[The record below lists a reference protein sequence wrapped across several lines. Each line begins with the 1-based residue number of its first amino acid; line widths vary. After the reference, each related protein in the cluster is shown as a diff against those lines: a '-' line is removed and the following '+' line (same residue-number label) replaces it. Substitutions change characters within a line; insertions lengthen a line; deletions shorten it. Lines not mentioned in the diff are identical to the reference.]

1 MRQAA
6 LLGLGLAL
14 VFALDAAASNPYQET
29 RRPNSADMAAARAA
43 TVEAGDLRPARGW
56 HGGQVKV
63 DFSNPGCPN
72 YHPKLS
78 QFVSTGA
85 AATDWDRGAVYVGTQ
100 TDVLKTARMVRRQW
114 QIQVLDP
121 RAIPCMRDILK
132 KQLAAQ
138 GITLVSMKRMP
149 FPQLAT
155 YSRAYKAVLRAGGQT
170 MTMEQVVVGRS
181 RTEINLNVLGTPPA
195 EALRLARI
203 LVGRIRA

>member
-1 MRQAA
+1 MRQAPLLA
-6 LLGLGLAL
+6 LCLAL
-14 VFALDAAASNPYQET
+14 VFVLDAAASNPYQET

-43 TVEAGDLRPARGW
+43 TVKAADLRPAGGW
-56 HGGQVKV
+56 HGGRVKV

-72 YHPKLS
+72 YRPKLS

-85 AATDWDRGAVYVGTQ
+85 AAGDWDRGAVYVGTQ
-100 TDVLKTARMVRRQW
+100 TDVLQSARMVKRQW

-121 RAIPCMRDILK
+121 RAIPCQRDLLK
-132 KQLAAQ
+132 RQLAAE

-170 MTMEQVVVGRS
+170 MTMEQVLVGRS
-181 RTEINLNVLGTPPA
+181 RTEINLNLLGLPPA

-203 LVGRIRA
+203 LVKRIRA